1 MPRMQPNCD
10 ACSRHECSP
19 TWNATH
25 AAQLQRMLPPR
36 MLPKLECHA
45 CSPTAYRSWW
55 SRTHSSTLECLG
67 GHANSKSNGRDGA
80 QRTRRL
86 DFDHRTHVRCMAWH
100 FVSDEVQRSS
110 NGRGE
115 YRLLEASGWEGRR
128 STVSPSATVKSCT
141 FSFGG
146 PPRSTAWNSAG
157 GLTPT
162 EPQTSRRRDV
172 SIRARRSGLPSA
184 RARTHVVCPHLLRPP
199 TCSATSRRTCIQVLK
214 RIAQPADTRHSSPH
228 GDRGGGDRGG
238 GGGSGGGACGGA
250 R

>member
-36 MLPKLECHA
+36 MLPNLECHA

-86 DFDHRTHVRCMAWH
+86 DFDHCTHSMYGMAFLLAMRCNEARTEGA
-100 FVSDEVQRSS
+100 EQ
-110 NGRGE
+110 E
-115 YRLLEASGWEGRR
+115 PSGWEGQAI
-128 STVSPSATVKSCT
+128 SPSATELMLKLKSCT

-146 PPRSTAWNSAG
+146 PPHAAWNSAG
-157 GLTPT
+157 PH
-162 EPQTSRRRDV
+162 
-172 SIRARRSGLPSA
+172 AH
-184 RARTHVVCPHLLRPP
+184 RT
-199 TCSATSRRTCIQVLK
+199 AN
-214 RIAQPADTRHSSPH
+214 
-228 GDRGGGDRGG
+228 
-238 GGGSGGGACGGA
+238 
-250 R
+250 